1 MKVPLCTQVT
11 KETKNIKKAGF
22 RPLTVKEGKK
32 LFFHSKKKK

>member
-11 KETKNIKKAGF
+11 KETKNIKQAGF

-32 LFFHSKKKK
+32 TVFPLQKK